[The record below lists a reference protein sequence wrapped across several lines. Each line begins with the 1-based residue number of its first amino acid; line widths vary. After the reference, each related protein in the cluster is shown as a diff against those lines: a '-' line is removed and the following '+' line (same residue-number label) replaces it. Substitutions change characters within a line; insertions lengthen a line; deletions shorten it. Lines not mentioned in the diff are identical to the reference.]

1 MNSTMADA
9 DTTGHKYG
17 KKDWDEVRSG
27 MTPTMSEVRL
37 KALAEESGLPDWPL
51 RGKGE
56 VASKYIDYTWEEL
69 HELHG
74 LAESPER
81 IDLLI
86 EILRETIAF
95 EDPFGDMVATVDA
108 ATKREDKIGRNLAR
122 FEIDKEFPLRFS
134 GLSSETVDFCQAED
148 IRTLGQF
155 ADFSHRMAQNI
166 VVGGDFKGLLTAL
179 TAADEQGIAHYLPF
193 RPGHK
198 GLHLPEAIGLVL
210 NQLAENEKYTL
221 LKRYGAK
228 LGPVETA
235 KANLNK
241 EQTIQLEEV
250 LMGKVMEQCH
260 FFSKQVPELD
270 EKVRS
275 GVSLERIFMVLN
287 DPEKEAIAARVT
299 ARYLKQRRG
308 LADEDEPARKKG
320 FFGRLFGR

>member
-1 MNSTMADA
+1 MAD
-9 DTTGHKYG
+9 TEPTNRRYG

-37 KALAEESGLPDWPL
+37 KALAEESGLSDWPL

-56 VASKYIDYTWEEL
+56 VPSKYIDYTWEEL

-86 EILRETIAF
+86 DILRETIAF
-95 EDPFGDMVATVDA
+95 EDPFGEMVATVDA
-108 ATKREDKIGRNLAR
+108 ATKREDKIGRNMLR
-122 FEIDKEFPLRFS
+122 LKIDKEFPLRFS
-134 GLSSETVDFCQAED
+134 GLAHETVDFCQAED
-148 IRTLGQF
+148 IRTLGEF
-155 ADFSHRMAQNI
+155 AEFSHRMAQNVI
-166 VVGGDFKGLLTAL
+166 VGGDFKALLSAL
-179 TAADEQGIAHYLPF
+179 TSGDEQGIARFLPF
-193 RPGHK
+193 RPGNK
-198 GLHLPEAIGLVL
+198 GFHLPEAIGLVL
-210 NQLAENEKYTL
+210 NQLAENERYTL

-235 KANLNK
+235 KANLSK

-250 LMGKVMEQCH
+250 LMVKVIEQCQY
-260 FFSKQVPELD
+260 FGNQVYELD

-275 GVSLERIFMVLN
+275 GVTLERIFMVLN
-287 DPEKEAIAARVT
+287 DPEKEIIAARVT
-299 ARYLKQRRG
+299 QRYLQQRRG
-308 LADEDEPARKKG
+308 LATEDEPAKKKS